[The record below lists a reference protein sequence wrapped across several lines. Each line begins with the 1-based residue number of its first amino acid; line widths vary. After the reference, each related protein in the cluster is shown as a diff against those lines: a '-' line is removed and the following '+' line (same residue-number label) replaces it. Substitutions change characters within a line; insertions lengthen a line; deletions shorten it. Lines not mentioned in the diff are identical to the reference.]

1 MLQFKSQKEYD
12 LAINKGKKAL
22 RFGKNVDNTGTPIN
36 FYLGVLEYQKG
47 NIILS
52 ENYFNQ
58 SLNIYPN
65 HLGTLENL
73 MVIKAKSNQF
83 VDAKLLMN
91 ELRALYPKYYSPVIK
106 MIKLYLQQNNLT
118 DAKLLIEVTNFDDAT
133 QNTKKIIDNLKNYI
147 ILQSRQE

>member
-1 MLQFKSQKEYD
+1 MLQLKGQKEYD

-22 RFGKNVDNTGTPIN
+22 RFGKNVDNTGTPIT

-47 NIILS
+47 NITLS

-58 SLNIYPN
+58 SLKIYPN

-73 MVIKAKSNQF
+73 MIIKAKSSKFQE
-83 VDAKLLMN
+83 AKTIMVK
-91 ELRALYPKYYSPVIK
+91 LRTLYPKYYSPVIK
-106 MIKLYLQQNNLT
+106 MIKLYLQQNNLE

-133 QNTKKIIDNLKNYI
+133 QNTKKILDNLKNYI
-147 ILQSRQE
+147 ILQGGRG